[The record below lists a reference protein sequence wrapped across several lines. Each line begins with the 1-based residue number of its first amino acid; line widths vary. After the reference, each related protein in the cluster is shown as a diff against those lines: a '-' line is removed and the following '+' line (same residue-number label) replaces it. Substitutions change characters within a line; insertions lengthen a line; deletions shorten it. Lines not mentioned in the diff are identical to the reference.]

1 MMFKLLQNTFASQ
14 KMKEREGA
22 WKIIKISLV
31 SVSKSILCHILYFVL
46 YVSLNKSQNEL
57 TFFYKKQGEQIVSF
71 YHSKSLLLD

>member
-46 YVSLNKSQNEL
+46 YVSFNKSQNEL
-57 TFFYKKQGEQIVSF
+57 TFFDKKHGEQIVSF